1 MLTRT
6 LTHTC
11 NEKGLNVDFKQAQF
25 KAMAQ
30 REECATHIYKAIIYT
45 RFQSQQELQQQQQKY
60 TVGKEISTNNDD
72 TSRPHTSKK

>member
-45 RFQSQQELQQQQQKY
+45 RFKANKNYNNNNKKY
-60 TVGKEISTNNDD
+60 TVGKGISTNNDD

>member
-45 RFQSQQELQQQQQKY
+45 HASKPTRTTTTTTKY
-60 TVGKEISTNNDD
+60 TVGKGISTNNDD